1 VPKDSIGLDAVGRGF
16 YGGAMPTL
24 VRPATPAPQWL
35 DRLAAVV
42 GPAYAIRDAAAMA
55 PWLVEPRDR
64 FHGAAALVLRP
75 GSTDEVSRLLAIANE
90 GRIGIVAQSG
100 NTGLVGGQTPSPA
113 GDEVVLSLDRLD
125 RIRDLDA
132 VDDTITVEAGV
143 TLKAVQEAAA
153 AAGRL
158 FPLSLA
164 AEGSCRIG
172 GNLATNAGGIGVIAY
187 GSARNL
193 CLGLEVVLADGR
205 IWDGLRRLRKDNT
218 GYDLR
223 DLFIGSEGTLGIITA
238 AVLKLYPQPRA
249 RATAWIGVAGPQAG
263 LQLLALARERAPGQ
277 VTAIELVPRIGL
289 EFTLRHA
296 ATRDPLDAPFAWY
309 VLLEL
314 SGMADETVLGD
325 GLEAVLA
332 EGLERGLLGDAVV
345 AKSAAQAAELWRIRE
360 ALSEVQKHEGGSIKH
375 DVSVPV
381 SRIPDFIDQ
390 ASAAVSRLIP
400 GARMVPFGHIGD
412 GNIHFNVSQP
422 ERADKAQFLARW
434 EELAAAVHEV
444 VQSLGGSISAEHGIG
459 QLKRHLMAGIK
470 SPVELALMRGVKRL
484 LDPNGILNPGK
495 LLPEET

>member
-1 VPKDSIGLDAVGRGF
+1 
-16 YGGAMPTL
+16 
-24 VRPATPAPQWL
+24 
-35 DRLAAVV
+35 
-42 GPAYAIRDAAAMA
+42 MA

-75 GSTDEVSRLLAIANE
+75 GSTEEVSRILAIANE
-90 GRIGIVAQSG
+90 GRVAIVSQSG

-113 GDEVVLSLDRLD
+113 GDQVVLSLDRMD

-132 VDDTITVEAGV
+132 VDDTITVDAGM
-143 TLKAVQEAAA
+143 TLKSVQDAAA
-153 AAGRL
+153 AAGKL

-205 IWDGLRRLRKDNT
+205 VWDGLRRLRKDNT
-218 GYDLR
+218 GYDLK
-223 DLFIGSEGTLGIITA
+223 DLFIGSEGTLGVITA
-238 AVLKLYPQPRA
+238 AVLKLFPAPRA
-249 RATAWIGVAGPQAG
+249 RATAWAGVASPKAG
-263 LQLLALARERAPGQ
+263 FDLLALARTRAPGQ

-289 EFTLRHA
+289 DFTLRHA
-296 ATRDPLDAPFAWY
+296 ATRDPLAEPFEWY

-314 SGMADETVLGD
+314 SGTADETVMS
-325 GLEAVLA
+325 
-332 EGLERGLLGDAVV
+332 EGLETMLAEALERGILGDAVV
-345 AKSAAQAAELWRIRE
+345 AKSAAQAADLWRIRE
-360 ALSEVQKHEGGSIKH
+360 ALSEVQRHEGGSIKH

-381 SRIPDFIDQ
+381 SRIPEFIEQ
-390 ASAAVSRLIP
+390 ATAAVARLVP
-400 GARMVPFGHIGD
+400 EARMVPFGHIGD

-422 ERADKAQFLARW
+422 AGADKAAFLARW
-434 EELAAAVHEV
+434 EEVAAAVHEV
-444 VQSLGGSISAEHGIG
+444 VLRLGGSISAEHGIG
-459 QLKRHLMAGIK
+459 QLKRDLMEAIK

-495 LLPEET
+495 LLPEER

>member
-1 VPKDSIGLDAVGRGF
+1 MPAAPK
-16 YGGAMPTL
+16 
-24 VRPATPAPQWL
+24 PAAPAREWL

-42 GPAYAIRDAAAMA
+42 GPAPVVRDAAAMA

-64 FHGAAALVLRP
+64 FHGNAALVLRP
-75 GSTDEVSRLLAIANE
+75 GSTGEVSRILAIANE
-90 GRIGIVAQSG
+90 GRVAIVPQSG

-113 GDEVVLSLDRLD
+113 GDQVVLSLDRMD

-132 VDDTITVEAGV
+132 VDDTITVDAGM
-143 TLKAVQEAAA
+143 TLKSVQDAAA
-153 AAGRL
+153 AAGKL

-205 IWDGLRRLRKDNT
+205 VWDGLRRLRKDNT
-218 GYDLR
+218 GYDLK
-223 DLFIGSEGTLGIITA
+223 DLFIGSEGTLGVITA
-238 AVLKLYPQPRA
+238 AVLKLFPAPRA
-249 RATAWIGVAGPQAG
+249 RATAWAGVASPKAG
-263 LQLLALARERAPGQ
+263 FDLLALARTRAPGQ

-289 EFTLRHA
+289 DFTLRHA
-296 ATRDPLDAPFAWY
+296 ATRDPLAEPFEWY

-314 SGMADETVLGD
+314 SGTADETVMS
-325 GLEAVLA
+325 
-332 EGLERGLLGDAVV
+332 EGLETMLAEALERGILGDAVV
-345 AKSAAQAAELWRIRE
+345 AKSAAQAADLWRIRE
-360 ALSEVQKHEGGSIKH
+360 ALSEVQRHEGGSIKH

-381 SRIPDFIDQ
+381 SRIPEFIEQ
-390 ASAAVSRLIP
+390 ATAAVARLVP
-400 GARMVPFGHIGD
+400 EARMVPFGHIGD

-422 ERADKAQFLARW
+422 AGADKAAFLARW
-434 EELAAAVHEV
+434 EEVAAAVHEV
-444 VQSLGGSISAEHGIG
+444 VLRLGGSISAEHGIG
-459 QLKRHLMAGIK
+459 QLKRDLMEAIK

-495 LLPEET
+495 LLPEER

>member
-1 VPKDSIGLDAVGRGF
+1 
-16 YGGAMPTL
+16 
-24 VRPATPAPQWL
+24 
-35 DRLAAVV
+35 
-42 GPAYAIRDAAAMA
+42 
-55 PWLVEPRDR
+55 
-64 FHGAAALVLRP
+64 
-75 GSTDEVSRLLAIANE
+75 VSRLLAIANE

-113 GDEVVLSLDRLD
+113 GDEVVVSLDRLD
-125 RIRDLDA
+125 RIRDFDA
-132 VDDTITVEAGV
+132 VDDTITVEAGL
-143 TLKAVQEAAA
+143 TLKAVQEAAS
-153 AAGRL
+153 AAGKL

-187 GSARNL
+187 GSAREL

-238 AVLKLYPQPRA
+238 AVLKLVPAPRS
-249 RATAWIGVAGPQAG
+249 RATAWIGVASPQHG
-263 LQLLALARERAPGQ
+263 LDLLALARERAPGR

-296 ATRDPLDAPFAWY
+296 ATRDPLAAPFAWY

-314 SGMADETVLGD
+314 SSAAEEEILTA
-325 GLEAVLA
+325 GLEALLA
-332 EGLERGLLGDAVV
+332 EGLERGILADA
-345 AKSAAQAAELWRIRE
+345 AIARSGAQAEELWRIRE
-360 ALSEVQKHEGGSIKH
+360 ALSEVQRREGGSIKH

-381 SRIPDFIDQ
+381 SRIPAFIDQ
-390 ASAAVSRLIP
+390 AGAAVARLIP
-400 GARMVPFGHIGD
+400 GARPVPFGHIGD
-412 GNIHFNVSQP
+412 GNIHYNVSQP
-422 ERADKAQFLARW
+422 PGADKAAFLALW
-434 EELAAAVHEV
+434 EDIAAAVHEV
-444 VQSLGGSISAEHGIG
+444 VARLEGSISAEHGIG
-459 QLKRHLMAGIK
+459 RLKRHLMPAIK
-470 SPVELALMRGVKRL
+470 SPVELGLMRDLKRL